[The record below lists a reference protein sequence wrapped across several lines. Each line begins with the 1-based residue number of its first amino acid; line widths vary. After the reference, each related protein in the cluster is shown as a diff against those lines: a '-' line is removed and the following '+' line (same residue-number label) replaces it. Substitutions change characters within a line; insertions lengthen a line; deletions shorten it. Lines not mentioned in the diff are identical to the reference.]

1 MSIIAA
7 TAESTDTF
15 ADQVLPYARQ
25 LRSAALRL
33 TGNAADADALVQET
47 YEKASAGFAT
57 FRPGTNLRAGLHR
70 IQENTFYGAC
80 RTRGRRPREL
90 PLDALSALA
99 ERADFG
105 SSAEDVALA
114 RMTDPALKE
123 AVRELPEHLAI
134 TVYLADA
141 QGFRYAEIAEITGV
155 PLGTVMSRL
164 HRGRRRLRALLL
176 STCRETGRRV
186 RDLPITPATLLMPDN
201 D

>member
-1 MSIIAA
+1 VVSITAA
-7 TAESTDTF
+7 TAESVDTF

-33 TGNAADADALVQET
+33 TGNPADADDLVQET
-47 YEKASAGFAT
+47 YAKAYAGFAT
-57 FRPGTNLRAGLHR
+57 FRQGTNLPAWLHR

-80 RTRGRRPREL
+80 RSRGRRPREI
-90 PLDALSALA
+90 PLDALSAFA

-105 SSAEDVALA
+105 RSAEDVALA

-123 AVRELPEHLAI
+123 AVRELPAHLVI

-141 QGFRYAEIAEITGV
+141 QGFRYAEIAELTGV

-164 HRGRRRLRALLL
+164 HRGRKRLRALLADQ
-176 STCRETGRRV
+176 SRRSG
-186 RDLPITPATLLMPDN
+186 DSQPSQAA
-201 D
+201 